1 AVHAIEE
8 ALAANGLATR
18 DIAGQMESVA
28 RNAQCDADMARRS
41 AEEAR
46 QVGILATRLGELAA
60 QFKA

>member
-1 AVHAIEE
+1 
-8 ALAANGLATR
+8 
-18 DIAGQMESVA
+18 
-28 RNAQCDADMARRS
+28 MARRS